1 VKQLLIA
8 AVLAAGMCV
17 PAMGHAQGCS
27 LCRDTAAGSAQKAR
41 EGLRRGILVLGVP
54 AGAVFLGILGLAW
67 KMKPQG
73 EERGREDGS

>member
-1 VKQLLIA
+1 VKRLLIA
-8 AVLAAGMCV
+8 AVLAAGMCL

-54 AGAVFLGILGLAW
+54 AGAVFVGILVVAW
-67 KMKPQG
+67 KIKPHG
-73 EERGREDGS
+73 ED